1 MSSLEVLLK
10 SSSLVEMSSK
20 MRSLDREVR
29 GLKMEKEDIERV
41 SSIFFSFV
49 LEIKILIKNIF
60 NTLLNSQNSG
70 ENMYNELSS
79 YPELHTLS
87 VNL

>member
-1 MSSLEVLLK
+1 MLRLELLLK

-41 SSIFFSFV
+41 SFILFSFV
-49 LEIKILIKNIF
+49 LE
-60 NTLLNSQNSG
+60 
-70 ENMYNELSS
+70 
-79 YPELHTLS
+79 
-87 VNL
+87 

>member
-1 MSSLEVLLK
+1 
-10 SSSLVEMSSK
+10 
-20 MRSLDREVR
+20 
-29 GLKMEKEDIERV
+29 MEKEDIERV

-87 VNL
+87 VNF